1 MEQLEKVD
9 STIEQ
14 LEYYQ
19 HDQCDVLIIRL
30 LLLSLM
36 NRSGKSRTIR
46 ERFWYS
52 QVFKIAVLASREFL
66 TFPLPDWPIFR
77 IMDF

>member
-36 NRSGKSRTIR
+36 NGDLRQKPQNLLT
-46 ERFWYS
+46 
-52 QVFKIAVLASREFL
+52 VL
-66 TFPLPDWPIFR
+66 IC
-77 IMDF
+77 